1 MYRADSPN
9 PSVSLA
15 SPVWQPPR
23 AEQARSSSGPAAAK
37 IAPHTPP
44 PRARRPLAALT
55 IASTGK
61 VVISPSQGRI
71 RAVIVLFVRRF
82 RAGLAP
88 ALAEGRDRRQ

>member
-1 MYRADSPN
+1 MYRAGSRK

-15 SPVWQPPR
+15 SPVWQPPS
-23 AEQARSSSGPAAAK
+23 AAHARSSSGPAAAK

-55 IASTGK
+55 IASTDN
-61 VVISPSQGRI
+61 VVISPSHGRI
-71 RAVIVLFVRRF
+71 RAAIVLFVRRF
-82 RAGLAP
+82 PPGLAP